1 MSTRASRRTTA
12 SRPRCTSPRRARFT
26 CGCSRRSSGCTT
38 RLADQAERW
47 DSIVKIGRTH
57 LQDATP
63 LTLGQEF
70 SGYAAQIADCIARVE
85 GALPRLL
92 RLAQGGTAVGTG
104 LNAPKG
110 FAEEFAK
117 EVAKLTQLPFTSAPN
132 KFAELARARH
142 AGRAVGRAQHDR
154 RLADQDRQ
162 RHPPAGLGPALRAR
176 RAQAARERA
185 GQLDHAGQGQSDPG
199 RDADDGRARR

>member
-1 MSTRASRRTTA
+1 MHA
-12 SRPRCTSPRRARFT
+12 
-26 CGCSRRSSGCTT
+26 
-38 RLADQAERW
+38 RLADQAQRW

-70 SGYAAQIADCIARVE
+70 SGYAAQIEDCIERVE
-85 GALPRLL
+85 GVLPRLM

-117 EVAKLTQLPFTSAPN
+117 EVVEPHPAAVHLG
-132 KFAELARARH
+132 AEQVRRAGRARH
-142 AGRAVGRAQHDR
+142 DGRAVGRAQRHR
-154 RLADQDRQ
+154 RRADQDRQ
-162 RHPPAGLGPALRAR
+162 RHPPARLRAR
-176 RAQAARERA
+176 AAA
-185 GQLDHAGQGQSDPG
+185 SAS
-199 RDADDGRARR
+199 